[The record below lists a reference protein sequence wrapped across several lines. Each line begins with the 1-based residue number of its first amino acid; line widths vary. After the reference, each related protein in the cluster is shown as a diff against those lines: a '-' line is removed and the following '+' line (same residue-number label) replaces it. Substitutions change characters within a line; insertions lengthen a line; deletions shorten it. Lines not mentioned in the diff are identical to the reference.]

1 MSNWYFKLFI
11 IKRIFK
17 GPNLQLLSLKYPF
30 NATIFYIKKCKGK
43 EQILDKRY
51 NIYRFYILIEIKIT
65 YGIAFKKVVS

>member
-43 EQILDKRY
+43 EQIL
-51 NIYRFYILIEIKIT
+51 IKDIISIDFT
-65 YGIAFKKVVS
+65 YLLKTR